1 MLSTDAFNYVN
12 VLDKAADASWSRE
25 NILTN
30 NIANVNT
37 PGYKRKDLNF
47 ENTLKTELGRC
58 KHESLDSKMKDV
70 DLSRLN
76 PSITRI
82 VFVLT
87 INDAFSKR
95 LNFGMIEDAYVRIL
109 DAASDREL
117 VSFVMDEYYSNVISM
132 MIGEVY
138 LHNGNWKF
146 NAIGNGVAK
155 DLEGLCGLYGVQVK
169 QT

>member
-132 MIGEVY
+132 MIGEIY

>member
-169 QT
+169 HT